1 MITLHVHTRGETI
14 YQYIDIAIAMFT
26 TAIQYNMANRE
37 YRYNAYCNILQY
49 IAIYCNIMQ
58 YIAIL
63 IVTSCKHVLD
73 IVFLAG

>member
-1 MITLHVHTRGETI
+1 
-14 YQYIDIAIAMFT
+14 MFT

-37 YRYNAYCNILQY
+37 YRY
-49 IAIYCNIMQ
+49 IAYCNIMQ

-73 IVFLAG
+73 IVLLAD